1 FQAVHKVFGVSN
13 VTKIVRNLGEEDRK
27 IAVDSLVWEALCR
40 QKDPVL
46 GPYGD
51 YRRVCEE
58 LRLYKNQFR
67 QLSITQGSLVYKP
80 TQRMI
85 TSWNDNRVVNTNNDN
100 NNNNNFNDNIVDN
113 SFMNNIHINGN
124 PVMDFYPFG
133 YNDSAHNIQDSNK
146 LVRPERQND
155 SSLMLPQQYLPN
167 AFNQQYFLTGPLLR
181 SLLSSTSRKS
191 CSNNFQPHGVSR
203 AFDFIRPFSQATASA
218 SVASSPRE
226 AAGSGV
232 LDPSRLRNV
241 AVIAHVDHGKTTL
254 MDRLLRQCGADVP
267 HERAMDSIT
276 LERERGITIASKVTS
291 ISWKE
296 NELNMVDTPGHAD
309 FGGEVERVV
318 GMVEGA
324 VLVVDAGEGP
334 LAQTKF
340 VLAKALKY
348 GLRPILLLN
357 KVDRPSVTEER
368 CDEVESLVFDLF
380 ANLGATETQLEF
392 PVLYASAKEGWA
404 SSTYT
409 KCPTDDS
416 KNMSDLLDAI
426 ITHVPPPCANLDA
439 PFQMLV
445 SMMERDNY
453 VGRILTGRI
462 SSGILHVGDKV
473 HGLHKTDSGI
483 SEIEEGK
490 VVKLMKKKGTSLIS
504 IDSAGAGDIVS
515 MAGLNRP
522 AIGHTIA
529 DVEVMTAL
537 PNVELDP
544 PTISMT
550 FGVNDSPLAGRD
562 GTFLTGRQIGD
573 RLKAEAERNLAI
585 NVLPGMSD
593 SYEVQG
599 RGELQLG
606 ILIENMRREKFE
618 LSVSPPK
625 VMYKMENG
633 QKLEP
638 IEEVTIEV
646 NEEHVGLVME
656 ALSHRRGEI
665 TDMGPVRGHVG
676 RTRICLTCP
685 SRHALL
691 DNSYRIFVCL
701 GLVGYR
707 TVFNSDTRGTGFMH
721 RAFLTYEKH
730 RGLLGNVRKGVL
742 VSMGYGT
749 ITAHALMGL
758 EARGMLFVKPG
769 METYDG
775 MIIGE
780 HSRDTDLDVNPVRAK
795 ELTNIRAA
803 SKDEN
808 VKLTPPRLITLE
820 EAIGYVASD
829 ELIEVTPSAIRLR
842 KKYLDVNKRKAMS
855 KRPKE

>member
-1 FQAVHKVFGVSN
+1 MV
-13 VTKIVRNLGEEDRK
+13 
-27 IAVDSLVWEALCR
+27 
-40 QKDPVL
+40 
-46 GPYGD
+46 
-51 YRRVCEE
+51 
-58 LRLYKNQFR
+58 
-67 QLSITQGSLVYKP
+67 
-80 TQRMI
+80 
-85 TSWNDNRVVNTNNDN
+85 
-100 NNNNNFNDNIVDN
+100 
-113 SFMNNIHINGN
+113 
-124 PVMDFYPFG
+124 
-133 YNDSAHNIQDSNK
+133 
-146 LVRPERQND
+146 
-155 SSLMLPQQYLPN
+155 
-167 AFNQQYFLTGPLLR
+167 GPLLR
-181 SLLSSTSRKS
+181 SLWSTAARKS
-191 CSNNFQPHGVSR
+191 RSSSFLSCSDYLKPRSAGCTR
-203 AFDFIRPFSQATASA
+203 TFSSITAAAT
-218 SVASSPRE
+218 SPSTPD
-226 AAGSGV
+226 APGAV
-232 LDPSRLRNV
+232 VDPSRLRNV

-254 MDRLLRQCGADVP
+254 MDRLLRQCGADIP
-267 HERAMDSIT
+267 HERALDSIS

-296 NELNMVDTPGHAD
+296 HELNMVDTPGHAD

-324 VLVVDAGEGP
+324 ILVVDAGEGP

-348 GLRPILLLN
+348 GLRPLLLLN

-368 CDEVESLVFDLF
+368 CNEVESLVFDLF
-380 ANLGATETQLEF
+380 ANLGATEEQLEF

-409 KCPTDDS
+409 KDPPDDS
-416 KNMSDLLDAI
+416 KNMSELLDAI
-426 ITHVPPPCANLDA
+426 TRHVPPPTASLDA

-462 SSGILHVGDKV
+462 HSGIVRVGDKV
-473 HGLHKTDSGI
+473 HGLHSTDSGVI
-483 SEIEEGK
+483 KMEEGK
-490 VVKLMKKKGTSLIS
+490 VVKLMKKKGTCTLSV
-504 IDSAGAGDIVS
+504 DSAGAGDIVS
-515 MAGLNRP
+515 MAGLTCP
-522 AIGHTIA
+522 AIGHTISN
-529 DVEVMTAL
+529 VEVMTAL
-537 PNVELDP
+537 PTVELDP

-562 GTFLTGRQIGD
+562 GTYLTGRQIGD
-573 RLKAEAERNLAI
+573 RLMAEAERNLAI
-585 NVLPGMSD
+585 NVLAGMSD

-625 VMYKMENG
+625 VMYKNEKG

-665 TDMGPVRGHVG
+665 TDMGPVPGNVG
-676 RTRICLTCP
+676 RTRLCLTCP
-685 SRHALL
+685 SR
-691 DNSYRIFVCL
+691 

-707 TVFNSDTRGTGFMH
+707 SVFNSVTRGTGFMH
-721 RAFLTYEKH
+721 RAFLNYEKY
-730 RGLLGNVRKGVL
+730 RGPLGNVRKGVL

-749 ITAHALMGL
+749 ITAHALMSL
-758 EARGMLFVKPG
+758 EARGILFVKPG

-780 HSRDTDLDVNPVRAK
+780 HSRDTDLDVNPVRTK
-795 ELTNIRAA
+795 ELTNVRAA

-842 KKYLDVNKRKAMS
+842 KRYLDVNKRKVMS
-855 KRPKE
+855 KKPKE

>member
-1 FQAVHKVFGVSN
+1 MV
-13 VTKIVRNLGEEDRK
+13 
-27 IAVDSLVWEALCR
+27 
-40 QKDPVL
+40 
-46 GPYGD
+46 
-51 YRRVCEE
+51 
-58 LRLYKNQFR
+58 
-67 QLSITQGSLVYKP
+67 
-80 TQRMI
+80 
-85 TSWNDNRVVNTNNDN
+85 
-100 NNNNNFNDNIVDN
+100 
-113 SFMNNIHINGN
+113 
-124 PVMDFYPFG
+124 
-133 YNDSAHNIQDSNK
+133 
-146 LVRPERQND
+146 
-155 SSLMLPQQYLPN
+155 
-167 AFNQQYFLTGPLLR
+167 GPLLR
-181 SLLSSTSRKS
+181 SLWSTAARKS
-191 CSNNFQPHGVSR
+191 RSSSFHSCSDYLKPRSAGYTR
-203 AFDFIRPFSQATASA
+203 TFSSITAAATAS
-218 SVASSPRE
+218 STPD
-226 AAGSGV
+226 AAGV
-232 LDPSRLRNV
+232 AVDPSRLRNV

-254 MDRLLRQCGADVP
+254 MDRLLRQCGADIP
-267 HERAMDSIT
+267 HERALDSIS

-296 NELNMVDTPGHAD
+296 HELNMVDTPGHAD

-324 VLVVDAGEGP
+324 ILVVDAGEGP

-348 GLRPILLLN
+348 GLRPLLLLN

-368 CDEVESLVFDLF
+368 CNEVESLVFDLF
-380 ANLGATETQLEF
+380 ANLGATEEQLEF

-409 KCPTDDS
+409 KDPPDDS
-416 KNMSDLLDAI
+416 KNMSELLDAI
-426 ITHVPPPCANLDA
+426 TRHVPPPTASVDA

-462 SSGILHVGDKV
+462 HSGIVRVGDKV
-473 HGLHKTDSGI
+473 HGLHSTDSGVI
-483 SEIEEGK
+483 KMEEGK
-490 VVKLMKKKGTSLIS
+490 VVKLMKKKGTCTLSV
-504 IDSAGAGDIVS
+504 DSAGAGDIVS
-515 MAGLNRP
+515 MAGLTCP
-522 AIGHTIA
+522 AIGHTISN
-529 DVEVMTAL
+529 VEVMTAL
-537 PNVELDP
+537 PTVELDP

-562 GTFLTGRQIGD
+562 GTYLTGRQIGD
-573 RLKAEAERNLAI
+573 RLMAEAERNLAI

-625 VMYKMENG
+625 VMYKNEKG

-665 TDMGPVRGHVG
+665 TDMGPVPGNVG
-676 RTRICLTCP
+676 RTRLCLTCP
-685 SRHALL
+685 SR
-691 DNSYRIFVCL
+691 

-707 TVFNSDTRGTGFMH
+707 SVFNSVTRGTGFMH
-721 RAFLTYEKH
+721 RAFLNYEKY
-730 RGLLGNVRKGVL
+730 RGPLGNVRKGVL

-749 ITAHALMGL
+749 ITAHALMSL
-758 EARGMLFVKPG
+758 EARGILFVKPG

-780 HSRDTDLDVNPVRAK
+780 HSRDTDLDVNPVRTK
-795 ELTNIRAA
+795 ELTNVRAA

-808 VKLTPPRLITLE
+808 VKLTPPRLMTLE

-842 KKYLDVNKRKAMS
+842 KRYLDVNKRKVMS
-855 KRPKE
+855 KKPKE